1 MSTTLE
7 EVLREARKLPPDERR
22 ELAETL
28 LEEGARPTTGAGEP
42 REEKGSGPTVEVR
55 RRRLEWM
62 KTHRAEYGGQH
73 VALDGAALVAVGQS
87 YREAKEK
94 ATSAGKPG
102 AFVTYLPK
110 PDEVAEWGGWE

>member
-7 EVLREARKLPPDERR
+7 EVLREARKLPPDARR

-28 LEEGARPTTGAGEP
+28 LEEGARATADAGAP
-42 REEKGSGPTVEVR
+42 HDEKGSAPTIEVR
-55 RRRLEWM
+55 QRRMEWM
-62 KTHRAEYGGQH
+62 KAHRAEYGGQH
-73 VALDGAALVAVGQS
+73 VALEGAALVAVGQS

-94 ATSAGKPG
+94 ALKAGKPE

-110 PDEVAEWGGWE
+110 PDEVAEWGGWG

>member
-28 LEEGARPTTGAGEP
+28 LEEGAQSAVGAEVP
-42 REEKGSGPTVEVR
+42 LDAKGSGPTSEVR
-55 RRRLEWM
+55 LRRLEWM
-62 KTHRAEYGGQH
+62 KAHRAEYGGQH
-73 VALDGAALVAVGQS
+73 IALDGATLVAVGQT

-94 ATSAGKPG
+94 ALAAGMPG

-110 PDEVAEWGGWE
+110 PDEVAEWGGWG

>member
-7 EVLREARKLPPDERR
+7 EVLHEARKLPPDEQR

-28 LEEGARPTTGAGEP
+28 LEEVTQSTAGAGGP
-42 REEKGSGPTVEVR
+42 HEEQDSGPAVEVR

-62 KTHRAEYGGQH
+62 KAHRAEYGGQH

-94 ATSAGKPG
+94 ALSAGKPG

-110 PDEVAEWGGWE
+110 PDEVAEWGGW